1 MQMQFH
7 MNLQY
12 LGRFDPTLH
21 KLKKMVKNISWKIL
35 LRIYIIL
42 IFTQDFKKSSILNT
56 WWTKNTILHWNLI
69 QETLAALFPKKL
81 IIKNLITFDDK
92 YIKTFEDNAVV
103 TFQIQY
109 VIQYLLNFQEIFN

>member
-42 IFTQDFKKSSILNT
+42 IFTQDFKKSSKEN
-56 WWTKNTILHWNLI
+56 
-69 QETLAALFPKKL
+69 
-81 IIKNLITFDDK
+81 
-92 YIKTFEDNAVV
+92 
-103 TFQIQY
+103 FQIHTFPYKSYATLKTYFHLALIYSKFLTLDEQK
-109 VIQYLLNFQEIFN
+109 IQYCIETWFKKHLLLYFQRS